1 MLQGVMFVARPL
13 PPGESDQIRQEVA
26 DIDNERGYSTIS
38 QMVDQSERRKG
49 QRLGLTPE
57 AESSPPDP

>member
-1 MLQGVMFVARPL
+1 MLQGVMFVPRPL